1 MDNSRAAQGRKS
13 PTAHDLRV
21 WRDFVETGDR
31 IRSLLA
37 ARLQSESGLSTGDY
51 AVLLA
56 LSEAEGKR
64 LRSSDLASVILWE
77 RSRLS
82 HHLGRMESRGL
93 VVREPCATD
102 NRGAEVVLTPSG
114 ASQFRRASASHLRAV
129 QELFVEAFV
138 PADGGNETGNGGAR
152 LDAVEEMTGA
162 LREHLESMSGGGS
175 APPPGHLTSPTGDA
189 PASRG
194 G

>member
-1 MDNSRAAQGRKS
+1 VENSLAARGSVRKS

-82 HHLGRMESRGL
+82 HHLGRMDARGL

-102 NRGAEVVLTPSG
+102 NRGSEVVLTPDG

-129 QELFVEAFV
+129 QELFVEAF
-138 PADGGNETGNGGAR
+138 ATDDGGAANGAD
-152 LDAVEEMTGA
+152 LAAVELVTEA
-162 LREHLESMSGGGS
+162 LREHLES
-175 APPPGHLTSPTGDA
+175 TT
-189 PASRG
+189 
-194 G
+194 

>member
-13 PTAHDLRV
+13 PTAHDLKV

-37 ARLQSESGLSTGDY
+37 ARLQSESGMSTGDY

-82 HHLGRMESRGL
+82 HHLGRMEARGL
-93 VVREPCATD
+93 VVREPCVTD
-102 NRGAEVVLTPSG
+102 NRGAEVVLTAAG

-129 QELFVEAFV
+129 QELFVDAF
-138 PADGGNETGNGGAR
+138 ASGASGDGGAG
-152 LDAVEEMTGA
+152 LDAVEDVTEA
-162 LREHLESMSGGGS
+162 LRLHLG
-175 APPPGHLTSPTGDA
+175 
-189 PASRG
+189 R
-194 G
+194 

>member
-1 MDNSRAAQGRKS
+1 MENSLAARASVRKS

-64 LRSSDLASVILWE
+64 LRSSDLASVMLWE

-82 HHLGRMESRGL
+82 HHLGRMEARGL

-102 NRGAEVVLTPSG
+102 NRGSEVVLTADG

-129 QELFVEAFV
+129 QELFVEAFTTDDGEAANG
-138 PADGGNETGNGGAR
+138 ADLA
-152 LDAVEEMTGA
+152 AVELVTEA
-162 LREHLESMSGGGS
+162 LREHLES
-175 APPPGHLTSPTGDA
+175 TT
-189 PASRG
+189 
-194 G
+194 